1 MSTGPTGSTG
11 PQNRQSVYST
21 ATAGF
26 YTIMVGALV
35 LIAGLAWNTAF
46 EALFNAYLRPGNAA
60 LAKFLYAIIL
70 TTIVI
75 VIVIIF
81 ARIFH
86 QQATFH

>member
-11 PQNRQSVYST
+11 PQHGQSLFST
-21 ATAGF
+21 ATTGF

-35 LIAGLAWNTAF
+35 LIAGLAWNSAF
-46 EALFNAYLRPGNAA
+46 QALFNTYLHPGNAT
-60 LAKFLYAIIL
+60 LAKFIYALIL
-70 TTIVI
+70 TAIVV

-81 ARIFH
+81 AKLFH